1 MVILNMKKN
10 AIWNEEKLKKLEDLW
25 KQGLPISK
33 IGELLGVS
41 RNSIAGKAHRM
52 SLPKRNSPISG
63 KEKTKSQKTTSNQNT
78 EIPLKLKL
86 RNVEWSRTRCCWPK
100 GDPKLQGFKFCGA
113 EIFPGRPYC
122 DKHSYLAYT
131 NAREIQNN

>member
-1 MVILNMKKN
+1 MQKNTTWDEKKLK
-10 AIWNEEKLKKLEDLW
+10 ELEKLW
-25 KQGLPISK
+25 SQGLPISK
-33 IGELLGVS
+33 IGEMLGVS

-52 SLPKRNSPISG
+52 SLPKRNSPISSKVENKKPKVSF
-63 KEKTKSQKTTSNQNT
+63 KETR

-122 DKHSYLAYT
+122 DKHSFLAYT
-131 NAREIQNN
+131 NARETQNN

>member
-1 MVILNMKKN
+1 MKKN
-10 AIWNEEKLKKLEDLW
+10 AIWNEEKLKELEDLW

-52 SLPKRNSPISG
+52 SLPKRNSPISNKG
-63 KEKTKSQKTTSNQNT
+63 KTKNQSTTLRT
-78 EIPLKLKL
+78 DKDIPLKLKL

-100 GDPKLQGFKFCGA
+100 GDP
-113 EIFPGRPYC
+113 
-122 DKHSYLAYT
+122 S
-131 NAREIQNN
+131 IQKV